1 MTVEQFRESL
11 CRDDPPTG
19 LDFALAG
26 LWWDAKGDWAKA
38 HESACRVKVR
48 RDHGS
53 TPICIARK
61 AMPRMPDCNYAH
73 PMKKDVKK
81 KNFSPPF

>member
-26 LWWDAKGDWAKA
+26 LWRDAKGDWAKA
-38 HESACRVKVR
+38 HEAAQQGEGPADAWVHAYLHHLPGTGS
-48 RDHGS
+48 S
-53 TPICIARK
+53 TPLKSR
-61 AMPRMPDCNYAH
+61 
-73 PMKKDVKK
+73 V
-81 KNFSPPF
+81 FSGVC